1 MKPLLS
7 PKKQTIKPSLQLSK
21 IELSSPS
28 LPPNVV
34 EVEVKVTCRSRYRLL
49 LIIVRDTVIEAVEYT
64 KEQQLYRILVPS
76 GHILLTF
83 CVRIGTFDRSR
94 VSGLVQVFRVSC
106 IIVTSVR
113 VQRANMDH

>member
-1 MKPLLS
+1 MARIVSSRSHVASSTPRCYHNTFTNRTVLPRRSLVCWTEVG
-7 PKKQTIKPSLQLSK
+7 QRPSTGSDL
-21 IELSSPS
+21 
-28 LPPNVV
+28 VG
-34 EVEVKVTCRSRYRLL
+34 
-49 LIIVRDTVIEAVEYT
+49 VEYT

>member
-1 MKPLLS
+1 M
-7 PKKQTIKPSLQLSK
+7 Q
-21 IELSSPS
+21 
-28 LPPNVV
+28 VGG
-34 EVEVKVTCRSRYRLL
+34 C
-49 LIIVRDTVIEAVEYT
+49 VEYT

-94 VSGLVQVFRVSC
+94 VSGLVQVFWVSC

-113 VQRANMDH
+113 VQKANMDY